1 MDPNVGSSLALGCS
15 FCDAGWGAGL
25 VEAHGFTH
33 PASKVHLLHLSTL
46 DKRVVLNNNKTANA
60 S

>member
-33 PASKVHLLHLSTL
+33 PASEVHLLHLSTL
-46 DKRVVLNNNKTANA
+46 DKRVVLNNNKP
-60 S
+60 